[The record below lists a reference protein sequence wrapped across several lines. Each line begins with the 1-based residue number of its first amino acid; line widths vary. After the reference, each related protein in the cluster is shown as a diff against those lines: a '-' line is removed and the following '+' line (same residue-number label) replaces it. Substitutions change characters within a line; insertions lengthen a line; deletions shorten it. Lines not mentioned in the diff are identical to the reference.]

1 MALTAQG
8 ATSLDN
14 FSYYE
19 SLKPFS
25 AYTGVFNGEN
35 TEVSVTDHIAAD
47 DFITSAVVY
56 AP

>member
-1 MALTAQG
+1 MTLAAEV

-19 SLKPFS
+19 ALKPFS
-25 AYTGVFNGEN
+25 AYTGVFNGGN
-35 TEVSVTDHIAAD
+35 REVSVTDHIAAD